1 MRKLGWTVL
10 ALFLT
15 PLLSPLIGSAE
26 AQTRNEMSQ
35 LKHELQALREE
46 VETKNTMV
54 KRMQQRL
61 EALETKMQVEIQRP
75 VEEKL
80 KVLKEGMK
88 TEMAAKAESPKLS
101 GGQVFFK
108 GGYARM
114 DNPRSNSLLTAQDN
128 PDDRNGFNVGA
139 GLDLPLMTIFN
150 STLLGEIYVEYIQT
164 QHTTGD
170 ASIAVEDNPKEPGK
184 HLAEG
189 RGLEN
194 ILTVGIAP
202 KFRFD
207 NLGSI
212 RPWLAP
218 YRPWIIPVGL
228 TFNVNTP
235 VNKAIT
241 NISIGG
247 VTGVGIERLFW
258 NNRLS
263 LGVDFRYYWGPDIPD
278 ENLKHLTTGGYL
290 GINF

>member
-1 MRKLGWTVL
+1 MRKVGWTVL

-15 PLLSPLIGSAE
+15 LLLSSLIGSAE

-35 LKHELQALREE
+35 LKKELQTLREE

-75 VEEKL
+75 AEEKL
-80 KVLKEGMK
+80 KVMKEEIK

-114 DNPRSNSLLTAQDN
+114 DDPRSNSLLTAQDN

-170 ASIAVEDNPKEPGK
+170 SSAKVETPPDKA
-184 HLAEG
+184 LAEG

-207 NLGSI
+207 NMGSI

>member
-1 MRKLGWTVL
+1 MHKLGWTVL

-108 GGYARM
+108 GGYTRM

-170 ASIAVEDNPKEPGK
+170 SPAQVEGPTDPGK

>member
-1 MRKLGWTVL
+1 MRMRKVGWTVL

-15 PLLSPLIGSAE
+15 LLLSSLIGSAE

-35 LKHELQALREE
+35 LKKELQVLREE

-75 VEEKL
+75 AEEKL
-80 KVLKEGMK
+80 KVMKEEMK

-114 DNPRSNSLLTAQDN
+114 DDPRSNSLLTAQDN

-170 ASIAVEDNPKEPGK
+170 SSAKVETPPDKA
-184 HLAEG
+184 LAEG

-212 RPWLAP
+212 QPWLAP

>member
-170 ASIAVEDNPKEPGK
+170 SPAQVEGPTDPGK

>member
-1 MRKLGWTVL
+1 MHKLGWTVL

-170 ASIAVEDNPKEPGK
+170 SPAQVEGPTDPGK

>member
-1 MRKLGWTVL
+1 MRKVGWTVL

-15 PLLSPLIGSAE
+15 LLLSSLIGSAE

-35 LKHELQALREE
+35 LKKELQVLREE

-75 VEEKL
+75 AEEKL
-80 KVLKEGMK
+80 KVMKEEMK

-114 DNPRSNSLLTAQDN
+114 DDPRSNSLLTAQDN

-170 ASIAVEDNPKEPGK
+170 SSAKVETPPDKA
-184 HLAEG
+184 LAEG

-212 RPWLAP
+212 QPWLAP

>member
-1 MRKLGWTVL
+1 MHKLGWTVL

-88 TEMAAKAESPKLS
+88 AEMAAKAESPKLL

-170 ASIAVEDNPKEPGK
+170 SPAQVEGPTDPGK

-207 NLGSI
+207 NLGAI

>member
-1 MRKLGWTVL
+1 MRKVGWTVL

-15 PLLSPLIGSAE
+15 PLLLPLIGSAE

-35 LKHELQALREE
+35 LKKELQTLREE

-75 VEEKL
+75 AEEKL
-80 KVLKEGMK
+80 RVLKEEVK

-114 DNPRSNSLLTAQDN
+114 DDPRSNSLLTAQDN

-170 ASIAVEDNPKEPGK
+170 SSAKVETPPDKA
-184 HLAEG
+184 LAEG

-278 ENLKHLTTGGYL
+278 ENLRHITTGGYL

>member
-15 PLLSPLIGSAE
+15 LLLSPWIGSAE

-46 VETKNTMV
+46 VETKNDMV

-75 VEEKL
+75 AEEKL
-80 KVLKEGMK
+80 KVLKEEIK

-114 DNPRSNSLLTAQDN
+114 DQPRSNSLLTAQDDRN
-128 PDDRNGFNVGA
+128 DRNGFNVGG

-170 ASIAVEDNPKEPGK
+170 SKATVETPPNKA
-184 HLAEG
+184 LAEG

-247 VTGVGIERLFW
+247 VSGIGVERLFW

-263 LGVDFRYYWGPDIPD
+263 LGIDARYYWGPDIPD
-278 ENLKHLTTGGYL
+278 ENLKHFTTGGYL